1 MRGKAL
7 PNFTSYLR
15 RKPAMHPSGGFAA
28 ITGLRCPHHAAH
40 AEACL
45 HSATAAPAP
54 SRFLRRRRRSTPQPL
69 AGEPFKR
76 QTPKSLP
83 CKGRWMRRKAQTE
96 GCGALPCQYPSGPA
110 QTFPAGVNA
119 CPTIQGIRAHNRG
132 QQATAAPDHRNACVG
147 PMLLRGAV
155 RRSNR
160 RSIAAPCHLSPK
172 DAPPAK
178 KEKVPGWQIPGSLLR
193 RLVSY
198 AQARAARQGRGVP
211 FSGSA
216 GAGAPISPKSRAAFC
231 CGWGGAACA
240 VPWPRS
246 GGCARG

>member
-1 MRGKAL
+1 MQASSPTDAGQGPAELYKLSPPQAGNA
-7 PNFTSYLR
+7 PLR
-15 RKPAMHPSGGFAA
+15 RLCRQLPLQESLFGG
-28 ITGLRCPHHAAH
+28 I
-40 AEACL
+40 CL
-45 HSATAAPAP
+45 
-54 SRFLRRRRRSTPQPL
+54 Q
-69 AGEPFKR
+69 
-76 QTPKSLP
+76 SLP

-147 PMLLRGAV
+147 ADASTGGSSPLKSPQYSR
-155 RRSNR
+155 
-160 RSIAAPCHLSPK
+160 PLSPF
-172 DAPPAK
+172 AERCAARK
-178 KEKVPGWQIPGSLLR
+178 KEKAPGWQIPGSLLR

-198 AQARAARQGRGVP
+198 AQARAARQRRGVP

-240 VPWPRS
+240 APWPRF
-246 GGCARG
+246 GGCAHG